1 MEVLVAH
8 SGAEVGGGWVLMVQ
22 EEEEVCNGKGEGEIS
37 GGGFCRRRGDGLI
50 EGVVLWLFTAVPGW

>member
-1 MEVLVAH
+1 MLVAH

-22 EEEEVCNGKGEGEIS
+22 EEEEVCSGKGEGEIG
-37 GGGFCRRRGDGLI
+37 GGGFCCRRGDGLI